1 MSDRVPVIESRIERK
16 KEETKQKIITA
27 AITLFRQQGFDVT
40 TMEQI
45 AAEADIAKGTLYNY
59 FPVKEAILSE
69 YIKRSFQQKNAE
81 RIQRVRALPDTRAR
95 LTAVLAEL
103 ITGVQAQKEI
113 FERFFTYQLQ
123 HILSLQKTERER
135 SGIDELG
142 KEIILLGQNSGE
154 IRKDIPYGILEDL
167 FDFVFIEVAKQFFL
181 APETFNPSR
190 VIELCVDLF
199 LNGVKE
205 VTKP

>member
-1 MSDRVPVIESRIERK
+1 MSDRAPVIESRIERK

-27 AITLFRQQGFDVT
+27 AITLFKQQGIEAT

-69 YIKRSFQQKNAE
+69 FIKRSFQQKNAE
-81 RIQRVRALPDTRAR
+81 RIQRLRALPDTRAR

-135 SGIDELG
+135 SGIEELG
-142 KEIILLGQNSGE
+142 KEIILLGQKSGE
-154 IRKDIPYGILEDL
+154 IRKDIPPGILDDL
-167 FDFVFIEVAKQFFL
+167 FDFVFIEVAKQFFM
-181 APETFNPSR
+181 APETFNPSQ
-190 VIELCVDLF
+190 VIELCIDLF

-205 VTKP
+205 VGKS